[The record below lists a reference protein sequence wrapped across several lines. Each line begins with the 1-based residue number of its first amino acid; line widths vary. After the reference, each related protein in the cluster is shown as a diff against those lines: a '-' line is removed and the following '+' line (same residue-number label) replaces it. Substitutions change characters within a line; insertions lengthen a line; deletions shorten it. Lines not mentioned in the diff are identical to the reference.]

1 MEQNSSKPI
10 QWFPGHMAKT
20 RRLISENL
28 SQVDIIIELL
38 DSRIPKSSKNP
49 EIDRLI
55 GTKPKLTLLTKA
67 SLASPAATSEWVKYY
82 SEKTNRRALAIDT
95 VSGEGIKSIAPAVKE
110 ILAEKLQRYA
120 DKGMSGRHVRAM
132 IVGIPNVG
140 KSSLVNKLG
149 GGKKAK
155 VEDRPGVTLTKQWV
169 TTSIGIELLDMP
181 GVLWPKFEDRITGE
195 NLAFTG
201 AIRDAILD
209 TEELA
214 SKLCMKLYKIA
225 PDEFCTRYK
234 LDKNALDGMS
244 EYELLCAVAKKR
256 GFLLSGGEL
265 NTERAADIILDEFRE
280 AKIGRIT
287 LELPPAK
294 KSGDDSAAVND
305 NA

>member
-1 MEQNSSKPI
+1 MEQNTSKPI

-28 SQVDIIIELL
+28 SQVDIVIELL
-38 DSRIPKSSKNP
+38 DARIPKSSKNP
-49 EIDRLI
+49 EIDRLT
-55 GTKPKLTLLTKA
+55 GTKPR
-67 SLASPAATSEWVKYY
+67 LANPAATSAWVRYY
-82 SEKTNRRALAIDT
+82 STALAIDT
-95 VSGEGIKSIAPAVKE
+95 ITGEGVKSISPAVRD
-110 ILAEKLQRYA
+110 ILSEKLKRYA
-120 DKGMSGRHVRAM
+120 DKGMSGRHIRAM

-169 TTSIGIELLDMP
+169 TTNIGIELLDMP
-181 GVLWPKFEDRITGE
+181 GVLWPKFDARTTGE

-214 SKLCMKLYKIA
+214 AKLCGKLYTIA
-225 PDEFCTRYK
+225 QADFCTRYK
-234 LDKNALDGMS
+234 LDAASLEGLSD
-244 EYELLCAVAKKR
+244 YDLLCAVAKKR

-265 NTERAADIILDEFRE
+265 NTERAAGIVLDEFRE

-287 LELPPAK
+287 LELPPK
-294 KSGDDSAAVND
+294 KESTKPSEGD

>member
-1 MEQNSSKPI
+1 MEQNTSKPI

-28 SQVDIIIELL
+28 SQVDIVIELL
-38 DSRIPKSSKNP
+38 DARIPKSSKNP
-49 EIDRLI
+49 EIDRLA
-55 GTKPKLTLLTKA
+55 GTKPRLTLLTKS
-67 SLASPAATSEWVKYY
+67 SLANPAATSAWVRYY
-82 SEKTNRRALAIDT
+82 STALAIDT
-95 VSGEGIKSIAPAVKE
+95 ITGEGVKSISPAVRD
-110 ILAEKLQRYA
+110 ILSEKLKRYA
-120 DKGMSGRHVRAM
+120 DKGMSGRHIRAM

-169 TTSIGIELLDMP
+169 TTNIGIELLDMP
-181 GVLWPKFEDRITGE
+181 GVLWPKFDDRTTGE

-214 SKLCMKLYKIA
+214 AKLCGKLYTIA
-225 PDEFCTRYK
+225 RADFCTRYK
-234 LDKNALDGMS
+234 LDAASLEGLSD
-244 EYELLCAVAKKR
+244 YDLLCAVAKKR

-265 NTERAADIILDEFRE
+265 NTERAAGIVLDEFRE

-287 LELPPAK
+287 LELPPK
-294 KSGDDSAAVND
+294 KESTKPSEGD